1 MRTMASATKTLKG
14 FKVLCP
20 ECGDQEAIVRMDLN
34 DLKACTCSSC
44 DAEFSPADA
53 VAKATEQLRRWQAVA
68 RWVEI
73 AGECLAE

>member
-1 MRTMASATKTLKG
+1 MATASKTIKG

-20 ECGDQEAIVRMDLN
+20 ECGDQEATVRLDLN

-44 DAEFSPADA
+44 DAEFSPAEA
-53 VAKATEQLRRWQAVA
+53 VSKAAEQLRRWTAVA
-68 RWVEI
+68 KWIEM